1 MWLKWIPWRF
11 ILRQSAKQHNF
22 LDPFEIFTQ
31 VGRFA
36 QPADVMA
43 PTELLRAGAVFHA
56 RGLINSQAIQ
66 HNLDWVWPFWVENQF
81 DPRNPAFIPRA
92 FSLTHVNLTFRNWT
106 AVGLPNSR
114 ELPIVDPSGLLT
126 PLWDGWSLD
135 CWLIPEQG
143 EPLLPSRMDP
153 QQVRQRFVLD
163 KGVAVETVS
172 RRDDWRLTT
181 HCMVECEGMQ
191 QVCRLTVRGESPGRG
206 WLAVSLRPHNPEGI
220 SFIEHIAGTRDGKQW
235 LVNKKD
241 TVRFAEAFDRELFS
255 YYRQGDVFAKIGRA
269 EDKNA
274 GREVD
279 CKVGMASAVALW
291 RIDAGTLREVVVS
304 VPLPE
309 HKESIPGR
317 PSAVREQTWS
327 QALEGTCRLH
337 TPDERIR
344 FLFDAALRTVILHS
358 VEDIYPGP
366 YTYKRFWF
374 RDAALILNAMLS
386 VGLIERSRRMLERFF
401 HRQTLTGYFR
411 SQEGEWDS
419 NGQVLWIINRYFEMS
434 GHEYDDRWQQAI
446 EKGALWIKDK
456 RLSRK
461 GEYLHAGLLPAGF
474 SAEHFGPNDYYYW
487 DDFWSVAGLTAAQ
500 KYFEGIGDQ
509 RHADYT
515 RAEAADLLEV
525 IEASLVRVRE
535 RLGGPQ
541 IPSSPYRRM
550 DSGAIG
556 SIVCSFPLQIW
567 EPRDERIVATL
578 AYLCQHCLIDNGFF
592 HDMSHSGINPYLT
605 LHLAQGLLRAGDS
618 RFMDLIRATAALAS
632 ATGQWPEAIHPGTK
646 GGCMG
651 DGQHVWAAA
660 EWIVMIRNCF
670 IREEADRLIL
680 CSGVLPEWLARGQC
694 TGFGPARTVF
704 GTVTVTV
711 EPVAGG
717 TRVAWDADWR
727 STPPVIEVGLP
738 GQAPV
743 TAGPADRELILP
755 AAAGGGEG

>member
-11 ILRQSAKQHNF
+11 ILKQSAKQHNF

-66 HNLDWVWPFWVENQF
+66 HNLDWVWPFWVESQF

-106 AVGLPNSR
+106 AVGLPDSR
-114 ELPIVDPSGLLT
+114 ELPIVDPRGLLT

-135 CWLIPEQG
+135 SWLIPDDG
-143 EPLLPSRMDP
+143 EPVLPSRMAED
-153 QQVRQRFVLD
+153 QVRQRLRMD
-163 KGVAVETVS
+163 KGLAVETES
-172 RRDDWRLTT
+172 RRDDLRLTT
-181 HCMVECEGMQ
+181 HIFVERDGGSP
-191 QVCRLTVRGESPGRG
+191 VCRLDVRGESNREG
-206 WLAVSLRPHNPEGI
+206 WLAVALRPHNPEGV
-220 SFIEHIAGTRDGKQW
+220 SFIENISGSRDGKEW
-235 LVNKKD
+235 LINKKD
-241 TVRFAEAFDRELFS
+241 SVRFGSAFDRELFS
-255 YYRQGDVFAKIGRA
+255 YYRQGDVFAKIGREPIA
-269 EDKNA
+269 DA
-274 GREVD
+274 GREVE

-291 RIDAGTLREVVVS
+291 RLDAAQPREISVN

-309 HKESIPGR
+309 HKETSSGR
-317 PSAVREQTWS
+317 PSAVRQQSWS
-327 QALEGTCRLH
+327 AAMEETSRLH
-337 TPDERIR
+337 AADERIQ
-344 FLFDAALRTVILHS
+344 FLYDAALRTVILHS

-374 RDAALILNAMLS
+374 RDAALILNAMLC
-386 VGLIERSRRMLERFF
+386 VGLNDRARRMLDRFF

-419 NGQVLWIINRYFEMS
+419 NGQVLWILNRYFEMS
-434 GHEYDDRWQQAI
+434 GREYDSRWQQAI

-461 GEYLHAGLLPAGF
+461 GKYLHAGLLPAGF

-500 KYFEGIGDQ
+500 RYFEHIGDQ

-515 RAEAADLLEV
+515 RSEAADLLEV
-525 IEASLVRVRE
+525 IEQSLVKVRQ
-535 RLGGPQ
+535 RLGHPA

-578 AYLCQHCLIDNGFF
+578 DHLCRHCLIDHGFF

-605 LHLAQGLLRAGDS
+605 LHLAQGLLRAGDA
-618 RFMDLIRATAALAS
+618 RFMDLIRTTARLAS
-632 ATGQWPEAIHPGTK
+632 PTGQWPEAIHPGTK

-651 DGQHVWAAA
+651 DGQHVWAAG

-670 IREEADRLIL
+670 IREESGRLIL
-680 CSGVLPEWLARGQC
+680 GSGILPEWLAPGQR
-694 TGFGPARTVF
+694 TGFGPAPTLF

-711 EPVAGG
+711 EPVAAGI
-717 TRVAWDADWR
+717 RVTWEADWR
-727 STPPVIEVGLP
+727 GKPPVIEVGLP
-738 GQAPV
+738 GRDPV
-743 TAGPADRELILP
+743 TADPTQKEIILS
-755 AAAGGGEG
+755 AGSGGKEG